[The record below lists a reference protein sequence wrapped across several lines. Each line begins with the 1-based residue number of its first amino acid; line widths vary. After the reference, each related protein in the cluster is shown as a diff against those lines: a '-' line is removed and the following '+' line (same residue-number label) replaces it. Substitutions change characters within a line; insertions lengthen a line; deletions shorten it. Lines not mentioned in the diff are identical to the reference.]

1 MDELLRLE
9 NISKTFPGVCALK
22 NVSFTLRKGEVHA
35 LLGEN
40 GAGKSTFIKIVS
52 GAQLPDKKTD
62 NVFLINGSPAN
73 IHTPHQAIKIGI
85 STVYQEL
92 NLCPHLSVAENIFL
106 NREVLSFPRR
116 VNYKKMY
123 EETTKLLDYLQ
134 VNINPRTRVKDL
146 PVSKQQIIE
155 IAKALSY
162 NATILIMDEPTS
174 SLSENEVAD
183 LHRIILQ
190 LKKEGKG
197 IIYISHKLE
206 ELNKIV
212 DRITVFRDGE
222 YIVTADFN
230 SITLD
235 EIIKHMVG
243 RSVDEKY
250 PKLHLEPSA
259 DALFSVRN
267 LSNPSMFKDLSFDL
281 YKGEILGFAGLVGA
295 GRTEFAKT
303 VFGAFGSG
311 YKGEIFINGKPIKV
325 STPSDAISHGLV
337 YIPEDRKH
345 EGLALGM
352 TIEQNLTIPNTRK
365 LSNVLGILRKN
376 AMRDYAKNI
385 SNTLKIKTPSIKQ
398 LVKNLS
404 GGNQQK
410 VVIGKWIARKPFVMI
425 FDEPTRGVDVNAKV
439 EIYKIL
445 NNLKE
450 QGIGVIM
457 ISSDL
462 PELLGMTDRLAVM
475 RRGKLI
481 KILKTKETNQEEVIT
496 YAAVEK

>member
-1 MDELLRLE
+1 
-9 NISKTFPGVCALK
+9 
-22 NVSFTLRKGEVHA
+22 
-35 LLGEN
+35 
-40 GAGKSTFIKIVS
+40 
-52 GAQLPDKKTD
+52 
-62 NVFLINGSPAN
+62 
-73 IHTPHQAIKIGI
+73 
-85 STVYQEL
+85 
-92 NLCPHLSVAENIFL
+92 
-106 NREVLSFPRR
+106 
-116 VNYKKMY
+116 
-123 EETTKLLDYLQ
+123 
-134 VNINPRTRVKDL
+134 
-146 PVSKQQIIE
+146 
-155 IAKALSY
+155 
-162 NATILIMDEPTS
+162 MDEPTS

-206 ELNKIV
+206 ELSKIV
-212 DRITVFRDGE
+212 DRITIFRDGE
-222 YIVTADFN
+222 YIITSDFN
-230 SITLD
+230 AITLD
-235 EIIKHMVG
+235 EIIKNMVG
-243 RSVDEKY
+243 RSVEEKY
-250 PKLHLEPSA
+250 PKFHIETSK
-259 DALFSVRN
+259 DAIFSVRN
-267 LSNPSMFKDLSFDL
+267 LSNQPMFEGISFDL
-281 YKGEILGFAGLVGA
+281 HKGEILGFAGLVGA

-303 VFGAFGSG
+303 VFGAFGPKF
-311 YKGEIFINGKPIKV
+311 KGDIFINGKPVKV
-325 STPSDAISHGLV
+325 SNPSDSINNGLV

-352 TIEQNLTIPNTRK
+352 SIEQNLTLPNTRK
-365 LSNVLGILRKN
+365 LSTALGILRKN

-385 SNTLKIKTPSIKQ
+385 SNTLKVKTPSIKQ

-410 VVIGKWIARKPFVMI
+410 VVIGKWVARKPFVMI

-439 EIYKIL
+439 EIYKIM
-445 NNLKE
+445 NSLKE

-481 KILKTKETNQEEVIT
+481 KILKTRETNQEEVIT